1 MVSSETEP
9 SNPTT
14 IAPGTTARNP
24 SGSSGRSWFAAVYA
38 LLRVPGKSR
47 RRLCAGSGLL
57 VVTAFVVAGGYMYR
71 GLAVLPPPIQDS
83 RGRLVSLPVQDV
95 GGVER
100 DLMVETRGRQ
110 KIFIYFSPTCSACNE
125 LRRTLKEIDR
135 SFPVFWISVEADRQV
150 GSPFSSSENR
160 FYVDHKHT
168 LMRLVPWPVVP
179 VVLVVGGEGEIRR
192 FIAGSPDHES
202 LDQLLCEVGAAWQGG
217 E

>member
-135 SFPVFWISVEADRQV
+135 SFPVFWISVEADGQV

-202 LDQLLCEVGAAWQGG
+202 LDRLLYEVGAAWEGG